1 MAFLRWFV
9 VSMLL
14 VPAFPAGAGLGCPA
28 PGIGGGDVSRQQTPE
43 TSESPESTDEEEEE
57 YEEPDC
63 D

>member
-14 VPAFPAGAGLGCPA
+14 APAFPAGAGFGNPA
-28 PGIGGGDVSRQQTPE
+28 PGIGCGDVSHQQIPESPE
-43 TSESPESTDEEEEE
+43 TSDEEEEDD
-57 YEEPDC
+57 EEPDC